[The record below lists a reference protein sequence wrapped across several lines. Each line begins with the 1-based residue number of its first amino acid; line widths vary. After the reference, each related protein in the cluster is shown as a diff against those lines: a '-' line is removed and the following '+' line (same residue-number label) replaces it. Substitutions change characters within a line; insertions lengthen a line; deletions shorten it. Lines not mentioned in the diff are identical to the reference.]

1 MSLTDDK
8 QQNIQM
14 ELDFSLALTGE
25 ARDAGR
31 EETESPGAMNGTE
44 RPASTNRLMEAVC
57 ERENLKAALKQVK
70 ANKGSPGV
78 DGMSVVGLKDYLKQ
92 HWSAIREQLLNGT
105 YEPKPVRRVEIP
117 KPDGGVRKLGIPTV
131 LDRFI
136 QQAVMQVLQRRWN
149 PTFSQYSYGFRPRRS
164 ARHAV
169 AQAQQYI
176 AQGYGWVIDL
186 DLEKFFDR
194 VNHDKLMGQIA
205 KRVADKRLLKL
216 IRAFLNAGV
225 MENGLVSPSVEGT
238 PQGGPL
244 SPLLS
249 NLVLDEL
256 DRELERRGHRF
267 VRYADDCNIYV
278 RTERAGRRVMESVTR
293 FITQR
298 LKLKVNEKKSAVA
311 RPQERKFLGFSF
323 TAGPK
328 VKRVIAPKA
337 LDRFKHRIREITRRA
352 KGVSLETTMAEL
364 APYMR
369 GWRSYFGF
377 CETPE
382 VLLYLT
388 RWVRL
393 RLRAALWRQWK
404 TPRRRRAALLELGV
418 RPRLAYNTAGSHRG
432 PRYLAQAKALAFG
445 LSNTYF
451 RSLGV
456 PTLIDGCQR
465 N

>member
-1 MSLTDDK
+1 MNLASDK
-8 QQNIQM
+8 RLNFQLR
-14 ELDFSLALTGE
+14 LDFSSAPTGE
-25 ARDAGR
+25 ARQAGR
-31 EETESPGAMNGTE
+31 EDIESLAAGSEPE
-44 RPASTNRLMEAVC
+44 RPANTSRIMEEVC
-57 ERENLKAALKQVK
+57 ERANLKEALQQVRS
-70 ANKGSPGV
+70 NKGSAGV
-78 DGMSVVGLKDYLKQ
+78 DRMTVDQLGDYLKQ
-92 HWSAIREQLLNGT
+92 HWLSIREQLLNGT

-136 QQAVMQVLQRRWN
+136 QQAVMQVLQRQWN
-149 PTFSQYSYGFRPRRS
+149 PTFSHYSYGFRPRRS
-164 ARHAV
+164 AHHAV

-205 KRVADKRLLKL
+205 KRVEDKRLLKL

-256 DRELERRGHRF
+256 DRELENRGHRF

-278 RTERAGRRVMESVTR
+278 RSERAGQRVMESISH
-293 FITQR
+293 FITQK
-298 LKLKVNEKKSAVA
+298 LKLKVNEAKSAVA

-323 TAGPK
+323 TAGPNI
-328 VKRVIAPKA
+328 RRAIAPKS
-337 LDRFKHRIREITRRA
+337 LERFKQRIREITRRA
-352 KGVSLETTMAEL
+352 KGASMKTIMEEL

-369 GWRSYFGF
+369 GWRGYFGF
-377 CETPE
+377 CQTPE
-382 VLLYLT
+382 VLVALT

-404 TPRRRRAALLELGV
+404 TPRRRRAALIALGV
-418 RPRLAYNTAGSHRG
+418 RGELRNMAGSGHG
-432 PRYLAQAKALAFG
+432 PWHLARSKALSVG
-445 LSNTYF
+445 LSNAHF
-451 RSLGV
+451 KSLGL
-456 PTLIDGCQR
+456 PSLIETR
-465 N
+465 

>member
-1 MSLTDDK
+1 MSLRDDK

-14 ELDFSLALTGE
+14 ELDFSSALTGA
-25 ARDAGR
+25 ARGVAG
-31 EETESPGAMNGTE
+31 EETESLVATNGSE
-44 RPASTNRLMEAVC
+44 SPARTSWLMEEVC
-57 ERENLKAALKQVK
+57 ERENLKEALQQVK
-70 ANKGSPGV
+70 SNKGSAGV
-78 DGMSVVGLKDYLKQ
+78 DGITVNQLTGYLKQ
-92 HWSAIREQLLNGT
+92 HWPVIREHLLNGT

-136 QQAVMQVLQRRWN
+136 QQAVMQVLQRRRDS
-149 PTFSQYSYGFRPRRS
+149 TFSDHSYGFRPGRS
-164 ARHAV
+164 AHQAV

-176 AQGYGWVIDL
+176 AAGYGWVVDL

-194 VNHDKLMGQIA
+194 VDHDKLMGQIA
-205 KRVADKRLLKL
+205 KRVEDKRLLKL

-256 DRELERRGHRF
+256 DRELENRGHRF

-278 RTERAGRRVMESVTR
+278 RSERAGQRVMESISR
-293 FITQR
+293 FIAQK
-298 LKLKVNEKKSAVA
+298 LKLKVNEAKSAVA

-323 TAGPK
+323 TAGPDI
-328 VKRVIAPKA
+328 RRMIAPKS
-337 LDRFKHRIREITRRA
+337 LERFKQRIRDITRKA
-352 KGVSLETTMAEL
+352 KGVSIKTTMEEL
-364 APYMR
+364 ATYMR
-369 GWRSYFGF
+369 GWRGYFGF
-377 CETPE
+377 CQTPE
-382 VLLYLT
+382 VLIALT

-404 TPRRRRAALLELGV
+404 TPRRRRAALIALGV
-418 RPRLAYNTAGSHRG
+418 RGELRNMAGSGHG
-432 PRYLAQAKALAFG
+432 PWHLARSKALFVG
-445 LSNTYF
+445 LSNAHF
-451 RSLGV
+451 KSLGL
-456 PTLIDGCQR
+456 PSLFGAC
-465 N
+465 